1 MSLLL
6 SPLTLHRLYQ
16 SSRLLK
22 HPYIKL
28 ASYLKCLKREFEAH
42 LTQTNLVHVTFESS
56 LRSLCSRL
64 IPSTLLPYSQI
75 HFKPE
80 STGHN

>member
-1 MSLLL
+1 
-6 SPLTLHRLYQ
+6 
-16 SSRLLK
+16 
-22 HPYIKL
+22 
-28 ASYLKCLKREFEAH
+28 
-42 LTQTNLVHVTFESS
+42 VHVTFESS
-56 LRSLCSRL
+56 LRSPCSRL